1 MGTALVKE
9 TLHRSSKKLE
19 EGIMNQNEQSLW
31 QQLTLEQKRRVL
43 NILVQMVLKNL
54 NQERGGESQ

>member
-1 MGTALVKE
+1 
-9 TLHRSSKKLE
+9 
-19 EGIMNQNEQSLW
+19 MNQNEQSLW

-43 NILVQMVLKNL
+43 NILIQMVLKNL